1 MPLLWGWTHQLPIL
15 PFWPT
20 PPFSAPTLHSPASR
34 SPGLCS
40 PVGLL
45 WRQLFPRKGRKAAA
59 FSLTEAPALGPAWPC
74 QFLRGRSLEVAVC
87 LLAGGACLS
96 MQPEEG
102 GSDAPLVVA
111 QGSWAA
117 W

>member
-1 MPLLWGWTHQLPIL
+1 MWHREPSLALGHDLEGWE
-15 PFWPT
+15 
-20 PPFSAPTLHSPASR
+20 
-34 SPGLCS
+34 
-40 PVGLL
+40 
-45 WRQLFPRKGRKAAA
+45 RKGRKAAA

>member
-1 MPLLWGWTHQLPIL
+1 M
-15 PFWPT
+15 
-20 PPFSAPTLHSPASR
+20 
-34 SPGLCS
+34 
-40 PVGLL
+40 
-45 WRQLFPRKGRKAAA
+45 A

-74 QFLRGRSLEVAVC
+74 QLLRGRSLEVAVC
-87 LLAGGACLS
+87 LVAGGACLS

-117 W
+117 WGQGTKHRKRQSPCGAPLGHFHCVLQSVGHDWSGKAGRGWWFEKQ